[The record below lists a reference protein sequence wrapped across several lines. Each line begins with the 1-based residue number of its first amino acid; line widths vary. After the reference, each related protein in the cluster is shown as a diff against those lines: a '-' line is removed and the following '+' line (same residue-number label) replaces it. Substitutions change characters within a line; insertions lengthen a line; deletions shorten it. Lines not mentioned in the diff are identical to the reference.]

1 MNLIPLGLFLLGDIC
16 QGIHAVIILL
26 SKPQLF
32 AFTTKEKTM
41 RTWFSH
47 VKGEVHGKFIPMVVG
62 SRVCLMLRSG
72 GAIYKSREW
81 LLRERKNIKAV
92 C

>member
-1 MNLIPLGLFLLGDIC
+1 
-16 QGIHAVIILL
+16 
-26 SKPQLF
+26 
-32 AFTTKEKTM
+32 M

-62 SRVCLMLRSG
+62 NRVCLMLRSG

-92 C
+92 F